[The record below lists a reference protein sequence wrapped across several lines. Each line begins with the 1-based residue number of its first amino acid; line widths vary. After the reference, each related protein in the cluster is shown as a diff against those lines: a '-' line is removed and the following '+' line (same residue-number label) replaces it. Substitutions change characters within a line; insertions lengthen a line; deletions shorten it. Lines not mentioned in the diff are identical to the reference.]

1 MHAVYLLDLDHSF
14 GQPFI
19 ILVLGT
25 NFGASIVKTD
35 SEKIE
40 VSRTFLNHDPESLV
54 TYLVGVNAD

>member
-40 VSRTFLNHDPESLV
+40 VSRTFLNHNPEI
-54 TYLVGVNAD
+54 